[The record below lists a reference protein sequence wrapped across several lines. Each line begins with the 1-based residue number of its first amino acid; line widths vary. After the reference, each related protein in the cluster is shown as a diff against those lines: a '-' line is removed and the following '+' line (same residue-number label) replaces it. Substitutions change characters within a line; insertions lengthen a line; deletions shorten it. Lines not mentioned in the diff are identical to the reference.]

1 MQTRLA
7 YTFDLSDK
15 DCLSVTRCSNSVNLM
30 VSGFSSE
37 EVNVEFR
44 PVHLPELRELIVEL
58 EMLETKQRLEEQQSR
73 WEDERAK
80 TKESG
85 VPV

>member
-1 MQTRLA
+1 MHTRLA

-15 DCLSVTRCSNSVNLM
+15 DCLSVTRLSNSVNLM

-44 PVHLPELRELIVEL
+44 PVHLPEIRELIVEL
-58 EMLETKQRLEEQQSR
+58 EALQARQQLKDEQAVSV
-73 WEDERAK
+73 
-80 TKESG
+80 SG
-85 VPV
+85 EMA

>member
-1 MQTRLA
+1 MQTRLS

-15 DCLSVTRCSNSVNLM
+15 DCLSVTRLSNSVNLM

-44 PVHLPELRELIVEL
+44 PVHLPEIRELIVEL
-58 EMLETKQRLEEQQSR
+58 EALQARQQLKDKQAIS
-73 WEDERAK
+73 
-80 TKESG
+80 ESG
-85 VPV
+85 VPA

>member
-15 DCLSVTRCSNSVNLM
+15 DCLSVTRLSNSVNLM

-44 PVHLPELRELIVEL
+44 PVHLPEIRELIVEL
-58 EMLETKQRLEEQQSR
+58 EALQARQQLKDEQAVSV
-73 WEDERAK
+73 
-80 TKESG
+80 SG
-85 VPV
+85 EMA

>member
-15 DCLSVTRCSNSVNLM
+15 DSLSVTRCANSVNLM

-58 EMLETKQRLEEQQSR
+58 EALQVRQRLKDEQAIS
-73 WEDERAK
+73 
-80 TKESG
+80 ESG